1 MSKKTAFIT
10 GIAGFA
16 GSHLAEELLEAGFD
30 VSGGLFENESTENI
44 EAIEQKLR
52 LVPLNILEPGNCVEA
67 ITSTNPDYLFHLAGF
82 AGKAQTPEEEQ
93 LTYRVNVEGTQ
104 NILEAAHKYGQLKK
118 LIFVSSSDVYGISR
132 PKGEAF
138 TEEDSLAP
146 VSPYGESKAMAEQK
160 CLAYYRQHK
169 LPVVIIRAFNHAGP
183 RQGEG
188 FVVADWAK
196 QVAAIEAGEQEP
208 EITTGAVTAIKDFSD
223 VRDIVRGYRQA
234 AEKGLPGEVYLL
246 CSGKSVAV
254 REIFEHLAKLTSIDI
269 SRREKVSKVRNND
282 IPEMRGSHRKATEQL
297 GYCVRYSLEETL
309 ADTLEYWRTTIDS
322 GMLKK

>member
-1 MSKKTAFIT
+1 
-10 GIAGFA
+10 
-16 GSHLAEELLEAGFD
+16 
-30 VSGGLFENESTENI
+30 
-44 EAIEQKLR
+44 
-52 LVPLNILEPGNCVEA
+52 
-67 ITSTNPDYLFHLAGF
+67 
-82 AGKAQTPEEEQ
+82 
-93 LTYRVNVEGTQ
+93 
-104 NILEAAHKYGQLKK
+104 
-118 LIFVSSSDVYGISR
+118 
-132 PKGEAF
+132 
-138 TEEDSLAP
+138 
-146 VSPYGESKAMAEQK
+146 
-160 CLAYYRQHK
+160 
-169 LPVVIIRAFNHAGP
+169 
-183 RQGEG
+183 
-188 FVVADWAK
+188 VVADWAK